1 MKGKLSQNIF
11 TLLLVFFIA
20 VIIIFVVV
28 SRTTDIRT
36 DSDSRVELNSA
47 EREYVSK
54 HKTVTISLDR
64 DLMYLYEGS
73 SKGSYLRECT

>member
-20 VIIIFVVV
+20 VIIIFVGV

-36 DSDSRVELNSA
+36 D
-47 EREYVSK
+47 
-54 HKTVTISLDR
+54 
-64 DLMYLYEGS
+64 
-73 SKGSYLRECT
+73 